1 LNPDSN
7 SKSTP
12 LHSGIKKKNIRRGCK
27 GKSHDDYDEPLIND
41 IFNQL
46 VKIPIRVETPDGESK
61 TVSKYYYKARR
72 VLCSITFSEIENPFV
87 IDVSD
92 LSPYLITNLLN
103 SYRKDYILY
112 RVVERII
119 KNCGSGL
126 LGANRRSR
134 FVRYP
139 WLIQP

>member
-1 LNPDSN
+1 M
-7 SKSTP
+7 
-12 LHSGIKKKNIRRGCK
+12 
-27 GKSHDDYDEPLIND
+27 IND
-41 IFNQL
+41 AFNEL
-46 VKIPIRVETPDGESK
+46 VKITTRVETPDGESK
-61 TVSKYYYKARR
+61 TVSKYYHQARQ
-72 VLCSITFSEIENPFV
+72 VLCSITSTEIENPFV

-92 LSPYLITNLLN
+92 LNPYLIINLLN

-112 RVVERII
+112 RIVERII

-126 LGANRRSR
+126 LGANKKSR